1 MPLFFEGEIEND
13 DKELFSKELKECDL
27 LFELFPYLLHHRLLG
42 IFYSLILKY
51 DMIYCI
57 SKEMWKATNKILVYE
72 NLKSREYYMEAKHLC
87 DLLERE
93 DISYAIIKGLHLNSF
108 LYDKNSEY
116 FFQRSFND
124 IDILVNRK
132 DITNLDKILKGMNYF
147 NGDYEPESNSL
158 RCFSRKEAVYYLMAT
173 HETPQYIKASKFSC
187 FNVGD
192 IMIIDVNYS
201 IFEGGKKLDP
211 KQDIEDRI
219 GTPIPAPTIAAMYPF
234 IFDSIKDPGLSTLL
248 GVDFSG
254 GIILFNQ
261 FLYQI
266 KKENNEDLI
275 LCNLVD
281 IYRLIKYQKKQ
292 INSDKLNYIIRKA
305 NLDREIKH
313 VSKLLKHWGNLSLID
328 TYFSL

>member
-1 MPLFFEGEIEND
+1 MEKFHCIVKCIFEGEIEND

-72 NLKSREYYMEAKHLC
+72 NLTSREYYMEAKHLC

-173 HETPQYIKASKFSC
+173 HQTPQYIKASKFSC

-211 KQDIEDRI
+211 INTNELLANRI
-219 GTPIPAPTIAAMYPF
+219 KREGPLGLFYYSLGLEYEIIQLIYHF
-234 IFDSIKDPGLSTLL
+234 YKDNM
-248 GVDFSG
+248 V
-254 GIILFNQ
+254 
-261 FLYQI
+261 YQI